1 VCRMVRAVT
10 GNGAGELWP
19 ASMVLDGEYGIRG
32 LAIGVP
38 VTLGNGGVQEIHEW
52 ELTAEQTAALLS
64 AAALVRSAAE
74 AILGS
79 PSL

>member
-1 VCRMVRAVT
+1 V
-10 GNGAGELWP
+10 GELWP
-19 ASMVLDGEYGIRG
+19 ASVVLDGEYGVRG

-38 VTLGNGGVQEIHEW
+38 VTLGNGGAQRIHEW
-52 ELTAEQTAALLS
+52 DLTAEQTAAFLS
-64 AAALVRSAAE
+64 AAALVRGAAE